1 MQYEHDYQ
9 QQENYGGGGM
19 NDEGDGV
26 NALNLKWVLGYN
38 KDIDMGVHNLTTE
51 NRTEIFYTSAHS
63 GVIYDYMAKEQN
75 LLQGHC
81 N

>member
-1 MQYEHDYQ
+1 M
-9 QQENYGGGGM
+9 
-19 NDEGDGV
+19 

-38 KDIDMGVHNLTTE
+38 KEIDQGVHNLTTDQ
-51 NRTEIFYTSAHS
+51 RTEIFYSAAHS
-63 GVIYDYMAKEQN
+63 GVLYDYQSKSQK

>member
-1 MQYEHDYQ
+1 MNYDYD
-9 QQENYGGGGM
+9 QQEEKYAEDN
-19 NDEGDGV
+19 DGV

-38 KDIDMGVHNLTTE
+38 KEIDQGVHNLTTDQ
-51 NRTEIFYTSAHS
+51 RTEIFYSAAHS
-63 GVIYDYMAKEQN
+63 GVLYDYHSKTQK

>member
-1 MQYEHDYQ
+1 MGAPAQD
-9 QQENYGGGGM
+9 
-19 NDEGDGV
+19 DDGS

-38 KDIDMGVHNLTTE
+38 KEIDQGVHNLTTE
-51 NRTEIFYTSAHS
+51 TRTEIFYTAAHS
-63 GVIYDYMAKEQN
+63 GVLYDYMGKTQK